1 MMKMG
6 MASRGASNHQH
17 CGQSQQKWE
26 DAWHFN
32 SGNISLKIIW
42 WFPMEI
48 HSFFTGNSLGPICNG
63 SKVGIAYK
71 TRVGMGL
78 NSLMLGI
85 GVYQQLGPEIICWW
99 ENTITIDH
107 IWLDKSS
114 CSSLAHLVG
123 GFNHSEN
130 YESQLGLL
138 FFPLYGKI
146 TAIVPTHQPVI
157 ILFREYGCPSLHRS
171 GRSPLVGWM
180 GWHIWHGS
188 NQRDVQKV

>member
-1 MMKMG
+1 MPDILILVIFPWRSFG
-6 MASRGASNHQH
+6 
-17 CGQSQQKWE
+17 
-26 DAWHFN
+26 D
-32 SGNISLKIIW
+32 
-42 WFPMEI
+42 FPMEI

-171 GRSPLVGWM
+171 RPFATGRMDGMALYGMDQIKGTFKKS
-180 GWHIWHGS
+180 
-188 NQRDVQKV
+188 KVPWNPCVNPIKKNKHKPS